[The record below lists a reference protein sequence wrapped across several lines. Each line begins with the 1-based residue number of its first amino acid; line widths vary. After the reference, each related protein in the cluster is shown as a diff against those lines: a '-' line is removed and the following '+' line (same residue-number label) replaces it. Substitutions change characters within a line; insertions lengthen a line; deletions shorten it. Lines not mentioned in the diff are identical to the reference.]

1 MVGRWFIRLRSIL
14 NIFHLSFPVQSK
26 AFSNFHFL
34 RFWFHESLTQLLQ
47 SQFLNKES
55 ESVAEGRSL
64 GSTHHWPPTARPA
77 PPLTQNLKRITALL
91 TMILMLMAYLIFV
104 IFLHAHILSH
114 ENFTLG
120 KSINLQHNCQK
131 QYFSGSSLPSVSC
144 SPLRTSR
151 TPCSLQPNTFPT
163 TFHSDI
169 PVASCQS
176 YHLLGVPWH
185 PYHNGNA
192 TPPLKISTPW
202 D

>member
-104 IFLHAHILSH
+104 IFFTRTHFKSWKFYTWKVRKFTT
-114 ENFTLG
+114 NF
-120 KSINLQHNCQK
+120 QK
-131 QYFSGSSLPSVSC
+131 LYFSGSSRICLHSAKNFT
-144 SPLRTSR
+144 RTA
-151 TPCSLQPNTFPT
+151 FAA
-163 TFHSDI
+163 F
-169 PVASCQS
+169 VANIK
-176 YHLLGVPWH
+176 Y
-185 PYHNGNA
+185 A
-192 TPPLKISTPW
+192 
-202 D
+202 

>member
-1 MVGRWFIRLRSIL
+1 MNWLHKNVKNMQFLKNTPYFTQVADHAPWKSQAPTWVGVLMLSPNLYKQIHTWY
-14 NIFHLSFPVQSK
+14 LSF
-26 AFSNFHFL
+26 
-34 RFWFHESLTQLLQ
+34 
-47 SQFLNKES
+47 
-55 ESVAEGRSL
+55 
-64 GSTHHWPPTARPA
+64 
-77 PPLTQNLKRITALL
+77 
-91 TMILMLMAYLIFV
+91 
-104 IFLHAHILSH
+104 FLHAHILSH

-120 KSINLQHNCQK
+120 KCVNLRQNCQK

-192 TPPLKISTPW
+192 TPPLWISLPW
-202 D
+202 DWLVEERESIVNKNYLPCVYYLVK